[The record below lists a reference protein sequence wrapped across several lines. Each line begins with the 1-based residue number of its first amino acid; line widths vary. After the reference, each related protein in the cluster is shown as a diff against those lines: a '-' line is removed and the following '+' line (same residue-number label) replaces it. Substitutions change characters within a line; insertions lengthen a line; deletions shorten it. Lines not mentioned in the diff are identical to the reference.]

1 MKFLVP
7 LRLTN
12 TLPPLSDLYF
22 PVGHSTANPK
32 SLPTSPW
39 RQASVEQMASVHR
52 VAIKEEAA
60 RREMKV
66 GQDQG
71 GAGPATWTRFC
82 SKGVHNHTHKHR
94 CMFMPQCIIP
104 TKTKASATPLTSKVE
119 WENKSNCSWTPN
131 LPQSDELGNSPPE
144 WQTNPVTQSI
154 RLTL

>member
-60 RREMKV
+60 SREMKV

-71 GAGPATWTRFC
+71 EAGPAT
-82 SKGVHNHTHKHR
+82 
-94 CMFMPQCIIP
+94 
-104 TKTKASATPLTSKVE
+104 
-119 WENKSNCSWTPN
+119 
-131 LPQSDELGNSPPE
+131 
-144 WQTNPVTQSI
+144 
-154 RLTL
+154 